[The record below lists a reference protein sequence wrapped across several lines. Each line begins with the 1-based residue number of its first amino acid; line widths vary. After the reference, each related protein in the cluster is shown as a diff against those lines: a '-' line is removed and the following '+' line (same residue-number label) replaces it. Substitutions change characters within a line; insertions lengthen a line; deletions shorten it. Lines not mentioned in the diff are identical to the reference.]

1 MKRADKTMATQPS
14 HERNSAAINELREQ
28 IAALTVEVES
38 LRERLDGSQRECSQL
53 RGYQTYT
60 QPIIG
65 DLAHNPFVSLERLRH
80 KARKA
85 LRHPVHPVNGA

>member
-1 MKRADKTMATQPS
+1 MKRTDRAATSPLP
-14 HERNSAAINELREQ
+14 HEANSAAINELREQ
-28 IAALTVEVES
+28 IEALTVEVAS
-38 LRERLDGSQRECSQL
+38 LRERLDGSERECTQL
-53 RGYQTYT
+53 RGYHVYT

-85 LRHPVHPVNGA
+85 LRQPVNGA

>member
-1 MKRADKTMATQPS
+1 MKRPDASIPSSQS
-14 HERNSAAINELREQ
+14 HEKNSAAINELRQQ
-28 IAALTVEVES
+28 ISALTVEVES
-38 LRERLDGSQRECSQL
+38 LRQRLDGSQRECTQL

-65 DLAHNPFVSLERLRH
+65 DLAHNPFASLERLRH

-85 LRHPVHPVNGA
+85 LRQPMNGA